1 MTPWESLLFSIHQCY
16 SSETTKRGRETEIK
30 SEKEGR
36 GGYILCIS
44 IISPPPLQ
52 EIFFFSLTH
61 AGGAEGGAKIWKFS
75 TLKDELGCAG
85 ERSPPRENFEAF
97 NFKR

>member
-52 EIFFFSLTH
+52 EIFFFINTRRR
-61 AGGAEGGAKIWKFS
+61 GGGG
-75 TLKDELGCAG
+75 
-85 ERSPPRENFEAF
+85 RENFEVF
-97 NFKR
+97 NLKR